1 MIKYGLFVKLEA
13 RPGKEDE
20 LAEFLRNALPIVE
33 QEPGT
38 AAWFALRTG
47 PSTFAIFDVF
57 TDEAGREA
65 HLSGRLAKALFA
77 KAPELLLKEP
87 EIRKFD
93 VLASKTQESRVGAGT
108 A

>member
-20 LAEFLRNALPIVE
+20 LEKVLRSALTFVE

-38 AAWFALRTG
+38 ASWFALRLG

-57 TDEAGREA
+57 QDEAGREA
-65 HLSGRLAKALFA
+65 HLSGRVAEALFA
-77 KAPELLLKEP
+77 KASELLLKEP
-87 EIRKFD
+87 TIQKFD
-93 VLASKTQESRVGAGT
+93 VLAAKTQESRVEAGT